1 MAFIFRILAFFV
13 GLRDPHIQ
21 ITFHIPQN
29 DLAELMDERWAEEN
43 TSTTIEGI
51 PSEAA
56 YWRQGDNRSAS
67 LFVSAP
73 DDDGI
78 VSVLYDGD
86 NPSTKWLG

>member
-1 MAFIFRILAFFV
+1 MAFIFRILPFFV

-56 YWRQGDNRSAS
+56 Y
-67 LFVSAP
+67 
-73 DDDGI
+73 
-78 VSVLYDGD
+78 
-86 NPSTKWLG
+86 